1 MPKRLML
8 VVAVAFVVI
17 SAVGTTIAIGQSGSS
32 STSRNILTARLSG
45 NNENPKADLNGRG
58 AAAVVISGNRV
69 CLSIAYARLSTVAAA
84 HIHRGGRGVN
94 GPIVVDPK
102 FTGGPGARGTLG
114 RCVTPNAGTRVSD
127 IRNNPGGYYVN
138 VHSSQFPGGAI
149 RGQLS
154 SK

>member
-8 VVAVAFVVI
+8 VVAVAFVVA
-17 SAVGTTIAIGQSGSS
+17 SALGTTIAVGQSGSS
-32 STSRNILTARLSG
+32 TNRNILTARLSG
-45 NNENPKADLNGRG
+45 NNENPKADPNGRG

-69 CLSIAYARLSTVAAA
+69 CLSISYARLSTVAAA
-84 HIHRGGRGVN
+84 HIHRGARGVN

-102 FTGGPGARGTLG
+102 FTGGPGVRGTLG
-114 RCVTPNAGTRVSD
+114 RCVTPNAGTSVSD

-154 SK
+154 RR